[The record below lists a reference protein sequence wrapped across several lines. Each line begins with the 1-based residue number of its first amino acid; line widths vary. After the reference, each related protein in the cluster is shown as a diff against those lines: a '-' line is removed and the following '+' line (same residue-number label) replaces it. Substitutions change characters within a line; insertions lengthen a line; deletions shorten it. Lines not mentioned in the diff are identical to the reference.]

1 MNWFKKCLIPIGT
14 LAIVSCGKTE
24 TTNSAI
30 KRETDLMDVR
40 LYEGAPSVALN
51 SEVDTRVGF
60 DENGKESRMLLYF
73 PKLQNLWDSKVIISS
88 IAIVELLLNCT
99 DVEVNPENIELVP
112 MAQSWSPFA
121 TWSTRDII
129 SGKTWTAAGG
139 DIDASLP
146 GTTPSLRINANNSDA
161 KELAF
166 NITTLVQR
174 MILQGYKNY
183 GFMIRVKQSALNSKN
198 EMWFRTSNNADEN
211 VRPSSILTFTTAD
224 SVGQ

>member
-1 MNWFKKCLIPIGT
+1 MNWFKNGLIPIAI
-14 LAIVSCGKTE
+14 LAVAACGKTE

-40 LYEGAPSVALN
+40 LYEGAPALALN
-51 SEVDTRVGF
+51 SEVDSRVGF
-60 DENGKESRMLLYF
+60 DEYGKESRMLLYF
-73 PKLQNLWDSKVIISS
+73 PKLKNLWDSKVIISS

-112 MAQSWSPFA
+112 VAQSWSPFA
-121 TWSTRDII
+121 TWSSRDLI
-129 SGKTWTAAGG
+129 SGQSWTAAGG
-139 DIDASLP
+139 DVDASLP
-146 GTTPSLRINANNSDA
+146 ATTPSLRINANNSDV

-174 MILQGYKNY
+174 MILQGYTNY
-183 GFMIRVKQSALNSKN
+183 GFMIRVKQSVLNSKN
-198 EMWFRTSNNADEN
+198 EMWFRTSNNADAN
-211 VRPSSILTFTTAD
+211 VRPSAILTFTTSD